1 MLPIPGTGPGTSE
14 HKAGPHVTCKTSRIR
29 NFYVWSDALGRYG
42 EPMGNKTAGVTY
54 ENIVV
59 ISRIHEWKIF
69 RKDEKPTPW
78 STVITNAWR
87 FLKLNIGV
95 LSITIRTKLKQS
107 KN

>member
-1 MLPIPGTGPGTSE
+1 MGYVRAQG
-14 HKAGPHVTCKTSRIR
+14 GPHVTCKTSRIR
-29 NFYVWSDALGRYG
+29 NYYVWSDALGRYG

-78 STVITNAWR
+78 STVNNYTHQIETEQKLNQ
-87 FLKLNIGV
+87 FLKNNFKVGNKPNKV
-95 LSITIRTKLKQS
+95 LLA
-107 KN
+107 

>member
-69 RKDEKPTPW
+69 RKDEKSTPW
-78 STVITNAWR
+78 STVNNCTEE
-87 FLKLNIGV
+87 K
-95 LSITIRTKLKQS
+95 TKSYFTGQF
-107 KN
+107 